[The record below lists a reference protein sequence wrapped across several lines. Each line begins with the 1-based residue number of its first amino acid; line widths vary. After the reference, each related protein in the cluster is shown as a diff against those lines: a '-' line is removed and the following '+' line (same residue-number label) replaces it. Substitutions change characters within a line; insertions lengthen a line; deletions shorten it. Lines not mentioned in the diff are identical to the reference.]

1 MDQTPHSSWAKHLI
15 RAAIDY
21 FTERHAR
28 ACIVVD
34 NTILEDGVLS
44 TLGRAEDTDFIICVA
59 PGFTTRLEFGPEELI
74 IAVRF
79 DACHHLMEIPYH
91 AIRYVIAAN
100 AGGALTDGQI
110 NLISVP
116 PVVYNPNVRPRR
128 RKTDMENPAIP
139 DQKLMDALAAQPLQA
154 ELQLVQRFK

>member
-1 MDQTPHSSWAKHLI
+1 MDQSPPTTWAKHPI

-28 ACIVVD
+28 ACLVVD
-34 NTILEDGVLS
+34 NAVLSDGVLNTIS
-44 TLGRAEDTDFIICVA
+44 RKDDTDFIVCVA
-59 PGFTTRLEFGPEELI
+59 PGFTTRLDFGPDEVT

-79 DACHHLMEIPYH
+79 DACHHVMSIPYQ

-100 AGGALTDGQI
+100 AGGAISDGHL

-116 PVVYNPNVRPRR
+116 PVIYSPGHMRR
-128 RKTDMENPAIP
+128 RQSDIEKTAIAT
-139 DQKLMDALAAQPLQA
+139 DDEVLSKVIAQPTQA
-154 ELQLVQRFK
+154 ELQLVKRQ